1 MDWFSIL
8 KEQRQVARNVQSF
21 KPIQVDKPFTIPDEE
36 ESCYQQL
43 LEYIDSKFERLSFH
57 NGMDDVFFQG
67 YKGEGKF
74 QGRLIRQDIHDN
86 LYCLIRQQVDE
97 FITNIDRLDNNAP
110 PTALVMHGLKIQ
122 QNKYFG
128 GGQVKKPLRINLSV
142 TKIQEGGGGF
152 VLSITSRR
160 VRAKDYL
167 KSEEENS

>member
-97 FITNIDRLDNNAP
+97 FITNIDRFDNQAP
-110 PTALVMHGLKIQ
+110 PTGLRMHGLRFNQHKHFK
-122 QNKYFG
+122 NEKA
-128 GGQVKKPLRINLSV
+128 KKPHLIGLN
-142 TKIQEGGGGF
+142 
-152 VLSITSRR
+152 VLTGDDSS
-160 VRAKDYL
+160 L
-167 KSEEENS
+167 KTILWISSYRPEVKPEEENS